1 MKKIN
6 FKEIITKEDI
16 EALPVANYNYAIN
29 VGNYHATY
37 LRNQFTPEYLSV
49 YLTQRARELAFI
61 GAKHQEKDDVTKE
74 LLAAN
79 IVHPDNEKLI
89 KILLSRNITYGL
101 LTNYAKCISKIKKI
115 ALIVDKYELH
125 DDIKIVTK
133 NINALCNIFKDYIGC
148 NDYNLIIAKLNEI
161 LVYEKD
167 LYLNLE
173 AKHFENEKSKKI

>member
-6 FKEIITKEDI
+6 FKEIVTKEDI
-16 EALPVANYNYAIN
+16 EALPTANYHYAVN
-29 VGNYHATY
+29 TGNYHATY
-37 LRNQFTPEYLSV
+37 LRNQFTPEHLSAN
-49 YLTQRARELAFI
+49 LTIRARELAFI
-61 GAKHQEKDDVTKE
+61 GANHQDKDEVTKE

-79 IVHPDNEKLI
+79 IVHPNNKKLI
-89 KILLSRNITYGL
+89 EILLSRNVTYGL

-125 DDIKIVTK
+125 EDIKIVTK
-133 NINALCNIFKDYIGC
+133 NINALCNIFKDHLGY

-167 LYLNLE
+167 LYLSLE